1 MVNADYTIFV
11 DQTHWYLME
20 ISGQQN
26 LSPQT
31 QENITEVVWLNVQQ
45 SREAL
50 TQSYRSLNDSL
61 SRYITE

>member
-1 MVNADYTIFV
+1 
-11 DQTHWYLME
+11 ME
-20 ISGQQN
+20 ISSQQN

-31 QENITEVVWLNVQQ
+31 EEDITEVAWLNVQQ
-45 SREAL
+45 SQEAL

>member
-20 ISGQQN
+20 ISSQQN